1 MGSTSVQDIID
12 GNESNSQD
20 AEDEEIGLSEEE
32 VAHFIEHGYVLLR
45 NAFPVDTAAA
55 CRDFL
60 WNRIEQ
66 DGVKQHDC
74 ATWPEKHWI
83 SESYDDKTGSPWT
96 EALTPRLKR
105 AMDQVCGED
114 RWIPSDL
121 TCGWWVLTFP
131 GHAMLPWGPAG
142 HWHVDGARYIHHI
155 DSKESGLLPIF
166 LFSDIAPGDGGTAL
180 APGSHKHVAH
190 ILAAAKPHGLKGG
203 QVSAAA
209 KGWVNQHK
217 KSWVEV
223 QGRAGDVMLTHP
235 FLIHARSKN
244 CGATVRFMC
253 NPNVGLKEPM
263 QLSHAGQDGEDKDG
277 ENSSTRKHSPVEAAI
292 VQALSEPSTVS
303 RNNKRKRAQYERNV

>member
-96 EALTPRLKR
+96 EVLTPRLKR

-121 TCGWWVLTFP
+121 TC
-131 GHAMLPWGPAG
+131 

-166 LFSDIAPGDGGTAL
+166 LFSDIAPGDGGT
-180 APGSHKHVAH
+180 
-190 ILAAAKPHGLKGG
+190 
-203 QVSAAA
+203 
-209 KGWVNQHK
+209 